1 MRSSSSVT
9 VGKIA
14 RTSSLWATYSPHW
27 TGTPISFRL
36 STRRTFRPRR
46 AAYRAAVVQGVD
58 RDEGHVAFPKVG
70 AGALP
75 EAGAVSD
82 DVEDVVHDLKGDPQ
96 VQAVLADGV
105 DVLEACAGNE
115 ADDLRAR
122 HDRQG
127 RLPRDDVEVL
137 LMRHGGVEGVP
148 FLADLA
154 FREGGARVGG
164 QLDDLRVE
172 LAADPEGLDEQ
183 EVARDEGVLQSELLV
198 RGHAAAAHLA
208 AVVDIVVDQ
217 GRGVDELQGRG
228 EVDRLRGVHA
238 AEGPEGEVG
247 DHRPDA
253 LAARLDH
260 VAGDVKEEGFLGN
273 DALADLRLD
282 KGHLRGHAKI
292 QG

>member
-1 MRSSSSVT
+1 MSS
-9 VGKIA
+9 
-14 RTSSLWATYSPHW
+14 
-27 TGTPISFRL
+27 
-36 STRRTFRPRR
+36 RR
-46 AAYRAAVVQGVD
+46 APAMRPMIFAPAMIGKAV
-58 RDEGHVAFPKVG
+58 
-70 AGALP
+70 
-75 EAGAVSD
+75 
-82 DVEDVVHDLKGDPQ
+82 
-96 VQAVLADGV
+96 
-105 DVLEACAGNE
+105 
-115 ADDLRAR
+115 
-122 HDRQG
+122 
-127 RLPRDDVEVL
+127 
-137 LMRHGGVEGVP
+137 
-148 FLADLA
+148 

-238 AEGPEGEVG
+238 AEGPEGEEG

-260 VAGDVKEEGFLGN
+260 VAGDVMEEGFLGN

-292 QG
+292 QGWGRQALPIRAIPPTYITVSGVRCGLADDTPGKSD